1 MLGNETDAEQLQQ
14 WKIDAD
20 AGDQHAQLLLGQH
33 YLKLAQMDADPQS
46 NANLAVSFLINSSKQ
61 GNEEATK
68 LLLDCLSKEL
78 GQYLTNFTW
87 CM

>member
-1 MLGNETDAEQLQQ
+1 MLGNECDAEQLRQ

-33 YLKLAQMDADPQS
+33 YMKLAQLDAEPQT
-46 NANLAVSFLINSSKQ
+46 NANQGVLFLVKSSKQ

-68 LLLDCLSKEL
+68 LLIDCLNKEL
-78 GQYLTNFTW
+78 G
-87 CM
+87 